1 MLHFWH
7 PEMQYLQCF
16 ASSGVAADPLQK
28 EIHTDNTLL
37 DPFGFVMIGRT
48 WRLLLKRM
56 FTLFFVTY
64 CCWFHWLVVAANT
77 FAAVCV
83 AVASHVA
90 RVKTSCFQLTFRR
103 MPNWL
108 GVKAEW

>member
-1 MLHFWH
+1 
-7 PEMQYLQCF
+7 MQYLQCF
-16 ASSGVAADPLQK
+16 ASSSVAAYPLQK
-28 EIHTDNTLL
+28 EIRTNSTLL

-48 WRLLLKRM
+48 WRLLLKCM
-56 FTLFFVTY
+56 LTLFFVTY
-64 CCWFHWLVVAANT
+64 CCWFHWLVAAVNT
-77 FAAVCV
+77 FVAVCV

-90 RVKTSCFQLTFRR
+90 RVKTSCFQWTFRR